1 MKVLFIGGTGT
12 ISAAA
17 ASLAAARGAQVT
29 LLTRGRHSELAP
41 AGAEL
46 LKADI
51 SDEEETG
58 RLLSGRTFDAV
69 ADFTVLTPE
78 QAARD
83 ISLFNGKTGQFLFIS
98 SASVY
103 QKPPVRYPITEST
116 PLRNPFWRYS
126 QNKIA
131 CEELFTAAYRSD
143 GFPITI
149 IRPSHTYCERSI
161 PLAVLGAK
169 GAWQALQRIRSGKPV
184 IVHGDGLTLWTLT
197 HADDFA
203 KGFCGLL
210 GNPHAIGEAVHI
222 TSDEAITWNDVY
234 EAIGAAL
241 GTKPNLVHIPS
252 DFLAAFDP
260 ELLGKLL
267 GDKAYCGI
275 FDNTKIKR
283 LVPGFSAN
291 IRFVDGV
298 RRSVEY
304 FLSHAEM
311 QVPDPEF
318 DAWCDRVIAAHFA
331 GIRQAQDPQPQK

>member
-1 MKVLFIGGTGT
+1 MKVLFIGGTGI
-12 ISAAA
+12 ISASSAA
-17 ASLAAARGAQVT
+17 LAAARGAQVT
-29 LLTRGRHSELAP
+29 LLTRGSHPELVP

-51 SDEEETG
+51 SDEQETE

-78 QAARD
+78 QAMRD
-83 ISLFNGKTGQFLFIS
+83 LSLFNGKTGQFLFIS
-98 SASVY
+98 SASAY

-131 CEELFTAAYRSD
+131 CEELFTAAYRSK
-143 GFPITI
+143 GFPVTI

-161 PLAVLGAK
+161 PLAVHGKK
-169 GAWQALQRIRSGKPV
+169 GGWQVLSRIRSGKPV
-184 IVHGDGLTLWTLT
+184 IVHGDGLTLWTFT

-222 TSDEAITWNDVY
+222 TSDEAITWNDFM
-234 EAIGAAL
+234 EAIGSAL
-241 GTKPNLVHIPS
+241 GAKPNLVHIPS

-267 GDKAYCGI
+267 GDKAYCAV
-275 FDNTKIKR
+275 FDNSKIKR
-283 LVPGFSAN
+283 LVPGFQAE
-291 IRFVDGV
+291 IRFADGV
-298 RRSVEY
+298 RSSVEY
-304 FLSHAEM
+304 YLSHPEL

-318 DAWCDRVIAAHFA
+318 DTWCDRVISAHFA
-331 GIRQAQDPQPQK
+331 GIREAQAH